1 MQPAKASDSLP
12 VFPDNRRRHQ
22 PIRLDPVRWQIEPRQ
37 SQTFICSEAF
47 SLYLEGWRFA
57 MLLDLLTHIY
67 IHKHRITLTNS
78 EIPNHLIGA
87 LVTNTQLFTHLWDN
101 LICRASVFPACNL
114 QLLWSVTYTE
124 HLQMKLWLHPKNAT
138 FRGIPR
144 WEGIE
149 ARPNPKLASL
159 PVSWDTFIWSIF
171 EGSIDESF
179 AAFGIPQSC
188 AFHYVMVEL
197 KNKDGVWK
205 LRLVVSLCVNVY
217 FGLTFST
224 FDVISSEKLGL

>member
-78 EIPNHLIGA
+78 EITQPTYWCSGDKLHLRRAGQTHSCLLISEIISYVGHQSFQPAIFNSSGQSPTQNTCRWNYDCIRKLKKCCLQRHSKVGRHRGTSESKVSFTSCLMRYLHLIDFWRQHRWI
-87 LVTNTQLFTHLWDN
+87 LCCLWYPT
-101 LICRASVFPACNL
+101 I
-114 QLLWSVTYTE
+114 
-124 HLQMKLWLHPKNAT
+124 
-138 FRGIPR
+138 
-144 WEGIE
+144 
-149 ARPNPKLASL
+149 
-159 PVSWDTFIWSIF
+159 
-171 EGSIDESF
+171 
-179 AAFGIPQSC
+179 
-188 AFHYVMVEL
+188 
-197 KNKDGVWK
+197 
-205 LRLVVSLCVNVY
+205 LCVPLHD
-217 FGLTFST
+217 GWA
-224 FDVISSEKLGL
+224 KK

>member
-1 MQPAKASDSLP
+1 MQPAKASDSLT

-22 PIRLDPVRWQIEPRQ
+22 PIRLAPVRWQIEPRQ

-67 IHKHRITLTNS
+67 IHKHRITLANS

-124 HLQMKLWLHPKNAT
+124 HLQMKLWLHPKT
-138 FRGIPR
+138 EKCCLRRHSKVGRHRGTS
-144 WEGIE
+144 ES
-149 ARPNPKLASL
+149 KL
-159 PVSWDTFIWSIF
+159 
-171 EGSIDESF
+171 SF
-179 AAFGIPQSC
+179 TSCLKPSSDRFLKAA
-188 AFHYVMVEL
+188 
-197 KNKDGVWK
+197 
-205 LRLVVSLCVNVY
+205 
-217 FGLTFST
+217 
-224 FDVISSEKLGL
+224 